1 MQYKNKVVKNSAWII
16 ACKVAQSVIGLVV
29 SMFTARYLGPSNYGL
44 INYASSL
51 VAFFVPLMY
60 LGLNSILVQEIVIKP
75 QKEGE
80 TLGTALTMSLVSS
93 LFCILGVFAFTTIVN
108 AGEKDTIIVC
118 VLYSI
123 LLIFQ
128 AVEALQYWFQAK
140 LMSKYTSLTMF
151 AAYIITAL
159 YKIFL
164 LASKKSI
171 YWFAVSNALDFAIIA
186 VVLLFIYKRLGTQKL
201 SFSPD
206 TAKLLFSKS
215 RYYIVSSMM
224 VVVFGQIDRV
234 MLKLMIDEK
243 AVGLYSAAVASA
255 GVTYFVF
262 AAIIDSFRPVI
273 FESKKADH
281 ASFEKNVSRLYS
293 IIIYFALVQ
302 SAGIALF
309 AELVVKILYGEQYLA
324 SIPALRIIVWYLAF
338 SHMGSVRN
346 IWILAEGKYKVLWI
360 INLCGALTNVILN
373 LIFIPLWGI
382 NGAALTALITQIFT
396 NFILGYIIKPI
407 RRNNTLLLKGLN
419 PNILIELVRKK
430 DV

>member
-128 AVEALQYWFQAK
+128 AVEALQYW
-140 LMSKYTSLTMF
+140 LTTESKYTCLMF
-151 AAYIITAL
+151 APIYHPLI
-159 YKIFL
+159 IFL
-164 LASKKSI
+164 RTKKSI

-186 VVLLFIYKRLGTQKL
+186 VVLLFIYKRLGTQSCHSRRIPQS
-201 SFSPD
+201 SF
-206 TAKLLFSKS
+206 FKS

-234 MLKLMIDEK
+234 MLKLMIDERQW
-243 AVGLYSAAVASA
+243 
-255 GVTYFVF
+255 
-262 AAIIDSFRPVI
+262 D
-273 FESKKADH
+273 
-281 ASFEKNVSRLYS
+281 
-293 IIIYFALVQ
+293 
-302 SAGIALF
+302 
-309 AELVVKILYGEQYLA
+309 
-324 SIPALRIIVWYLAF
+324 SIP
-338 SHMGSVRN
+338 
-346 IWILAEGKYKVLWI
+346 
-360 INLCGALTNVILN
+360 
-373 LIFIPLWGI
+373 P
-382 NGAALTALITQIFT
+382 
-396 NFILGYIIKPI
+396 P
-407 RRNNTLLLKGLN
+407 
-419 PNILIELVRKK
+419 
-430 DV
+430 